1 MVKTFTT
8 LALSAISLFAFSQ
21 NKKAYKIFDKT
32 GKESD
37 YGQMLKSA
45 TGKQIVFFGEYHNNA
60 ICHWLQLSLMEDLA
74 AAGPLVLGAE
84 MFESDNQLLIDEY
97 LNGAISEGSFEK
109 EARLWPNYKTD
120 YKPMVLLAKEKGI
133 AVIATNIPRRY
144 ASMVHKQG
152 LESLDSLDK
161 AAKKFIAP
169 LPITTDTLLTSYASM
184 KAMMGS
190 HATTSMIH
198 AQMIKDAT
206 MAHFIMENMDKKGTF
221 LHLNGAFHSDIY
233 EGIVWYILQEKPKTT
248 ILTISTVEQDDLSK
262 LDEESIGKADYI
274 IVVPSKM
281 TKTH

>member
-1 MVKTFTT
+1 MAKTIAT
-8 LALSAISLFAFSQ
+8 LALSILSIRAFSQ
-21 NKKAYKIFDKT
+21 TKEAYKIFDKT

-37 YGQMLKSA
+37 YGQMVKSA
-45 TGKQIVFFGEYHNNA
+45 TGKQIVFFGEYHNNP

-74 AAGPLVLGAE
+74 AAGALTLGAE
-84 MFESDNQLLIDEY
+84 MFESDNQLLINEY
-97 LNGAISEGSFEK
+97 LSGAISEASFEK

-133 AVIATNIPRRY
+133 AVVATNIPRRY

-152 LESLDSLDK
+152 LQSLDSLDK

-169 LPITTDTLLTSYASM
+169 LPIKTDTLLASYASM
-184 KAMMGS
+184 KAMMAG
-190 HATTSMIH
+190 HGTTNMIY

-206 MAHFIMENMDKKGTF
+206 MAHFILENMDKKGTF

-233 EGIVWYILQEKPKTT
+233 EGIVWYILQEKPKTS
-248 ILTISTVEQDDLSK
+248 ILTISTVEQDDLST
-262 LDEESIGKADYI
+262 LEAESVGKADYI

>member
-1 MVKTFTT
+1 MVKKIAT
-8 LALSAISLFAFSQ
+8 LVLSAISLLAFSQ
-21 NKKAYKIFDKT
+21 NKEAYKIFDKA
-32 GKESD
+32 GNESD

-45 TGKQIVFFGEYHNNA
+45 TGKQVVFFGEYHNNA

-84 MFESDNQLLIDEY
+84 MFESDNQLLLDEY
-97 LNGAISEGSFEK
+97 LRGAISEASFEK

-133 AVIATNIPRRY
+133 PVIATNIPRRY

-169 LPITTDTLLTSYASM
+169 LPIKTDTLLSSYAGM
-184 KAMMGS
+184 KTMMGA
-190 HATTSMIH
+190 HGTTSMIH

-206 MAHFIMENMDKKGTF
+206 MAHFILENMDKDGTF

-233 EGIVWYILQEKPKTT
+233 EGIVWYILQEKPKTS

-262 LDEESIGKADYI
+262 LDEEAMGKADYI

>member
-8 LALSAISLFAFSQ
+8 LALSSISLLAFSQ
-21 NKKAYKIFDKT
+21 NKEAYKIFDKA
-32 GKESD
+32 GNESD

-45 TGKQIVFFGEYHNNA
+45 TGKQVVFFGEHHNNA

-84 MFESDNQLLIDEY
+84 MFESDNQLLLNEY
-97 LNGAISEGSFEK
+97 LRGAISEASFEK

-133 AVIATNIPRRY
+133 PVIATNIPRRY

-169 LPITTDTLLTSYASM
+169 LPIKTDTLLASYASM
-184 KAMMGS
+184 KTMMGA
-190 HATTSMIH
+190 HGTTSMIH

-206 MAHFIMENMDKKGTF
+206 MAHFILENMDKKGTF
-221 LHLNGAFHSDIY
+221 LHLNGAFHSDMY
-233 EGIVWYILQEKPKTT
+233 EGIVWYILQEKPKTG

-262 LDEESIGKADYI
+262 LDEEFMGKADYI
-274 IVVPSKM
+274 LVVPSKM